1 MHFLKRSILLFT
13 VLLFCGFFLS
23 AEEYVSES
31 EAEPSQT
38 SSDSEYE
45 VDLGQVYTYLE
56 KPVAEQKIIITK
68 EDIEKSHSE
77 NLTSLLQSQ
86 GMQILSYGAYGLESK
101 LSIRGFTDETVRVV
115 IDGVCVNNAQYGTF
129 DFSSINLNQIE
140 KIEIVKGGFTEG
152 ISDEGSVGGT
162 IYITTKK
169 QDVKKHFS
177 SDTSAKTYFNPA
189 WPVDT
194 LSQKLTFSS
203 PAGENSFF
211 KTSAALTLAQN
222 RFLYK
227 SDSNQYVYQDN
238 SQVWDTDLSAAFTHF
253 FGAGSSISISDA
265 IYAGNNFCP
274 GQENNTNI
282 GLQKDYD
289 NRFVISMINPAIKNA
304 FRLENN
310 LAYLLNIRFYD
321 SLSES
326 SSHYVNTIT
335 YNSIFTYYGSDFFR
349 ESLGF
354 TFDGVFLDSTNDGK
368 HNQFTYT
375 AKSTSKF
382 FFNDI
387 FSLSIPLTV
396 KFQGENFAFVP
407 KLGFKT
413 SFDFGDF
420 NLALYRMVQFPI
432 MDDLY
437 WGGAGAVGNPD
448 LLPETGWGGEVTFN
462 SKLKFLPLSLC
473 IFTNYYENKIQWS
486 ISTPLMPQNI
496 SSAFYAG
503 VDLDIEKS
511 FFNDILYFRFS
522 GEYLYNRLLNKNDPY
537 TYGKRIMWTPDFVA
551 SLVIRLNL
559 EKWQASLET
568 SYMGKRYISNL
579 NISYMKPYV
588 LMNASASFKANE
600 WLTPYVRIEN
610 LLFQDY
616 EAVENY
622 PMPLTSVTLGCSIK
636 KDW

>member
-1 MHFLKRSILLFT
+1 MTLQKITKKSSLFFIILL
-13 VLLFCGFFLS
+13 CSGFFF
-23 AEEYVSES
+23 AEENSLQAES
-31 EAEPSQT
+31 
-38 SSDSEYE
+38 DE
-45 VDLGQVYTYLE
+45 VDLGHVYTYLE
-56 KPVAEQKIIITK
+56 KPVAEQRIVITK

-77 NLTSLLQSQ
+77 DLTSLLQSQ
-86 GMQILSYGAYGLESK
+86 GIQILSYGAYGLESK
-101 LSIRGFTDETVRVV
+101 PSIRGFTDETVRVV

-129 DFSSINLNQIE
+129 DFSSINVNQIE

-152 ISDEGSVGGT
+152 VSDEGSVGGT

-169 QDVKKHFS
+169 QNVSKEFF
-177 SDTSAKTYFNPA
+177 SDTSAKTYFNPV

-194 LSQKLTFSS
+194 LSQKLNFSR
-203 PAGENSFF
+203 PLGENTFF

-265 IYAGNNFCP
+265 IYAGNKFCP

-407 KLGFKT
+407 KLGLKT

-486 ISTPLMPQNI
+486 LSTPLMPQNI

-503 VDLDIEKS
+503 IDLDIEKA
-511 FFNDILYFRFS
+511 FFNDMLSFKFS
-522 GEYLYNRLLNKNDPY
+522 CEYLYNRLLNKNDPY
-537 TYGKRIMWTPDFVA
+537 TYGNRIMWTPDFVA
-551 SLVIRLNL
+551 SLVINLNL
-559 EKWQASLET
+559 EKWSLSLDT
-568 SYMGKRYISNL
+568 SYMGKRYTHNE
-579 NISYMKPYV
+579 NITYMKPYV
-588 LMNASASFKANE
+588 LMNASASFTE
-600 WLTPYVRIEN
+600 SGWIVPYVKVEN

-636 KDW
+636 NDW